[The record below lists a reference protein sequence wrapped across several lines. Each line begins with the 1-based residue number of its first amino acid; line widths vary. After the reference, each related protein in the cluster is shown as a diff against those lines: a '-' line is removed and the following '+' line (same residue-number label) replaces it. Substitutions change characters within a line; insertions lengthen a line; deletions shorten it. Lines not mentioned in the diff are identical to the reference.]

1 MTIVDPSPFYNGDV
15 FVKLI
20 GHYTAEPM
28 DATPRHRDPARR
40 NPPDAIIDAA
50 RRLAIDR
57 GWDAVRMGQVA
68 AVAGVSRQTVYN
80 EFASKAG
87 LAEALAGR
95 EVERFVTEV
104 RDHLFAHGA
113 DARAAAYAAVAHVL
127 TEAAANPLLKA
138 ILTGAR
144 GGVDPLLPFLTT
156 RADVILMAA
165 TSTIEDWART
175 HFAGIDLAELAFGA
189 DTIVRLVVSHI
200 TLPLAPAEQ
209 TARRL
214 ADLAVHF
221 IARARAGPP
230 DADPGGAG

>member
-1 MTIVDPSPFYNGDV
+1 
-15 FVKLI
+15 
-20 GHYTAEPM
+20 M
-28 DATPRHRDPARR
+28 DAVTRRHDPARR

-50 RRLAIDR
+50 RQLAIAR
-57 GWDAVRMGQVA
+57 GWDGVRMGQVA

-80 EFASKAG
+80 EFASKTG

-113 DARAAAYAAVAHVL
+113 DARGAAYAAVAHVL

-138 ILTGAR
+138 ILTGVR

-165 TSTIEDWART
+165 TSTIEEWALA
-175 HFAGIDLAELAFGA
+175 HFAGIDPDELAFGA

-200 TLPLAPAEQ
+200 MLPLSPAEQ
-209 TARRL
+209 TAGRL
-214 ADLAVHF
+214 ADLAAYF
-221 IARARAGPP
+221 IARARR
-230 DADPGGAG
+230 